1 MVTGVSQALADHLVR
16 HPEQLPILLEDTQPP
31 KGDVLRDAFEAIGCQ
46 SPGPGAA
53 DPLRLAHKASVLRIA
68 ISDLAHSAP
77 FELTAARL
85 SELADAVLSGAL
97 AAARAALPADAPEVR
112 LAIIGMGKC
121 GGRELNYISRRR
133 RDLRGGAEEG
143 EDETA
148 ALRTATQL
156 ASTVM
161 RLCSQPTAEG
171 TIWEVDAG
179 LRPEGRNGALVR
191 TLRSHIGYY
200 ERWART
206 WEFQALLKARAVAGD
221 RALGS
226 AYVNAVLPFVW
237 AAADRDGFVTEVQ
250 QMRRK
255 VESHVPARTPT
266 GSSSW
271 AGEVCATSSSASSC
285 CSWCTAA
292 AM

>member
-1 MVTGVSQALADHLVR
+1 
-16 HPEQLPILLEDTQPP
+16 
-31 KGDVLRDAFEAIGCQ
+31 
-46 SPGPGAA
+46 
-53 DPLRLAHKASVLRIA
+53 
-68 ISDLAHSAP
+68 
-77 FELTAARL
+77 
-85 SELADAVLSGAL
+85 
-97 AAARAALPADAPEVR
+97 
-112 LAIIGMGKC
+112 MGKC
-121 GGRELNYISRRR
+121 GGRELNYIS
-133 RDLRGGAEEG
+133 DVDVIFVAEPEEG

-255 VESHVPARTPT
+255 VESHVPAKDADRQLKLGRGGLRDVEFSVQLLQLVHGRSDVMLRSSNTLHRAGVAGAVGVR
-266 GSSSW
+266 GSR
-271 AGEVCATSSSASSC
+271 
-285 CSWCTAA
+285 
-292 AM
+292 